1 MAKTTCQ
8 GRHAVDGVVQFLHSQ
23 EYDERAF
30 ALEGALKI
38 QSSCKPNQDKDVK
51 SLI

>member
-1 MAKTTCQ
+1 M
-8 GRHAVDGVVQFLHSQ
+8 DGIVQFLQTQ

-38 QSSCKPNQDKDVK
+38 QSLCKPNQDKDVK
-51 SLI
+51 SLT